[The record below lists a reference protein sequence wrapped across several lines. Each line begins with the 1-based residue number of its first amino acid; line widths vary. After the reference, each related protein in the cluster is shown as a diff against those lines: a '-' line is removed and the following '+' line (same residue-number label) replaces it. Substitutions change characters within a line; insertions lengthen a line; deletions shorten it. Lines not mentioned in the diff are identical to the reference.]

1 MLLNVK
7 LVKARAVL
15 VLLCYASSQSKGKAN
30 CMFSKKIINIKY
42 EIIDYRSILN
52 YNINTL
58 S

>member
-7 LVKARAVL
+7 LVKARAV
-15 VLLCYASSQSKGKAN
+15 VLCYASSQSKGKAN

-52 YNINTL
+52 YNMNTL

>member
-7 LVKARAVL
+7 LVKARAV
-15 VLLCYASSQSKGKAN
+15 VLCYASSQSKGKAN